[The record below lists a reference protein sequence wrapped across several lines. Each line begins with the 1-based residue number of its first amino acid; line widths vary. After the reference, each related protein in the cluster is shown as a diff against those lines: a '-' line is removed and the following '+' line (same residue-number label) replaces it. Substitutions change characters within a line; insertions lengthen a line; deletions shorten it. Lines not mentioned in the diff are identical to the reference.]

1 MVNMWFLGMVI
12 KTRGVELS
20 ETYDI
25 KKLAEWFHG
34 HYKPYIA
41 AGIRMG
47 NLAMKLLE
55 AKRHE
60 LHIVVETGTK
70 PTLSCILDGIQL
82 ATGSTIG
89 NGRVEV
95 LNNGAPTATFSNA
108 VKSVRI
114 TANKFEYNLDLIEKA
129 GDEELFTWTYEKI
142 ED

>member
-1 MVNMWFLGMVI
+1 M
-12 KTRGVELS
+12 T

-25 KKLAEWFHG
+25 QKVAEWFHG

-41 AGIRMG
+41 MGIRMG
-47 NLAMKLLE
+47 SLAMQLLE

-60 LHIVVETGTK
+60 LHIVAETGTK

-95 LNNGAPTATFSNA
+95 LDNGAPRATFSNA

-114 TANKFEYNLDLIEKA
+114 TANKFEYNLDVIENA

-142 ED
+142 EV